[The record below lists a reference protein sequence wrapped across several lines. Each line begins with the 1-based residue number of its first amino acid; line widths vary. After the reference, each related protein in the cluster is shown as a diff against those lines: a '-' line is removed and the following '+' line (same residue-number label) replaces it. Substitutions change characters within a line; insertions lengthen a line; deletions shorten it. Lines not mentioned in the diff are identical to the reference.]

1 MERWS
6 DSEIAAAMAEIEALI
21 DREDLAPWVRRM
33 ARAGV
38 ERLREIEA
46 AIDTNDRD
54 RAMAINSSL
63 TNLIPRGLRGVEV
76 LRTASEFID
85 IDEDS
90 APVSVTV
97 HWERVPRGLRAE
109 VASLAG
115 AYVDLFDPPEQ
126 GGRPPESR
134 RTART

>member
-6 DSEIAAAMAEIEALI
+6 DSEIAAAMAEIEELI
-21 DREDLAPWVRRM
+21 NREDLPPWVRRM

-38 ERLREIEA
+38 ERLHEIEA

-54 RAMAINSSL
+54 RAVAINSSL
-63 TNLIPRGLRGVEV
+63 TNLIPRGLRGAEV
-76 LRTASEFID
+76 LRTASEFIY
-85 IDEDS
+85 IDEDKK
-90 APVSVTV
+90 PVSVTV
-97 HWERVPRGLRAE
+97 HWERVPRSLRGE

-115 AYVDLFDPPEQ
+115 AFVDFFDPPEQ

-134 RTART
+134 RITRT